1 MTVSACLWLG
11 LFPLLQFGSYST
23 ITYNKWTFMLVLAC
37 FSLFSMVN
45 GRHTERIG
53 HTGGKAF
60 YTPVILAAA
69 FTGWIILSCLISPYP
84 SWTWLLG
91 SSARMEGLLT
101 QLCYIGLF
109 FMFAFRRV
117 QRKPVLISA
126 TAGIICYCVVVILQR
141 SGVNVF
147 GLYPR
152 GRSYATTPEFQGT
165 IGNIDMAVGYLCL
178 ASGLFLT
185 EIVSIVP
192 GLIRYSGDNS
202 HRPKSTVHYFLVLSA
217 GLGTAVYLIVT
228 MNVQF
233 GLITLAVLC
242 LLTLLRFL
250 PRRLWKPVLII
261 LAVLVMC
268 MIWFWPGQ
276 SGGIWELKEILHG
289 RVLYSFGSN
298 RLGVWIYSMQMAPE
312 RLLTGSGSGTFV
324 FRFRSF
330 MNQNGYQLPTSQGG
344 VPLGT
349 NFDAP
354 HNEYIAY
361 LINNGLPAVLL
372 FAALVLAVAFA
383 RRKPAG
389 SKVRVSP
396 ADRICTLSPWAATV
410 VCYAVQAFFSFSV
423 CLVAPMFWVVA
434 GICVSD
440 VSAVT
445 PAAPPEHTDRPRRSS
460 PHSRKKAG
468 RS

>member
-1 MTVSACLWLG
+1 MLQLSKLRRRFG
-11 LFPLLQFGSYST
+11 NSDRNPLSTNHSSPST
-23 ITYNKWTFMLVLAC
+23 I
-37 FSLFSMVN
+37 
-45 GRHTERIG
+45 H
-53 HTGGKAF
+53 
-60 YTPVILAAA
+60 
-69 FTGWIILSCLISPYP
+69 YP
-84 SWTWLLG
+84 
-91 SSARMEGLLT
+91 LT
-101 QLCYIGLF
+101 TDHCPL
-109 FMFAFRRV
+109 
-117 QRKPVLISA
+117 
-126 TAGIICYCVVVILQR
+126 
-141 SGVNVF
+141 
-147 GLYPR
+147 
-152 GRSYATTPEFQGT
+152 
-165 IGNIDMAVGYLCL
+165 
-178 ASGLFLT
+178 
-185 EIVSIVP
+185 
-192 GLIRYSGDNS
+192 
-202 HRPKSTVHYFLVLSA
+202 STVHYLIALSA

-233 GLITLAVLC
+233 GLITLAVLS

-312 RLLTGSGSGTFV
+312 RLLTGSGSGTFI

-344 VPLGT
+344 VHLGT

-396 ADRICTLSPWAATV
+396 ADRICTLSPWAAAV